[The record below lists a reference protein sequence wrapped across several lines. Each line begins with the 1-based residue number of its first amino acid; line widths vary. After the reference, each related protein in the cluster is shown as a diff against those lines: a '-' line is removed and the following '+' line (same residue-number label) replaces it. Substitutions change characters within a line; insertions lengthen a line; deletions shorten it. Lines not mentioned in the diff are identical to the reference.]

1 VTGSEAAE
9 STPSEVP
16 ISEAAP
22 MPAAAP
28 SVTSLPAENILTA
41 VRLLMQPKKRGEG
54 VTATLTELAEKL
66 EKTPDTIQGMLAN
79 IGLQLPDSPKAKPTF
94 AEHGGEI
101 YWLNAS
107 AKGQIW
113 LNAKAASATKKGKSK
128 KSEETEE

>member
-1 VTGSEAAE
+1 
-9 STPSEVP
+9 
-16 ISEAAP
+16 
-22 MPAAAP
+22 
-28 SVTSLPAENILTA
+28 
-41 VRLLMQPKKRGEG
+41 MQPKKRGEG
-54 VTATLTELAEKL
+54 VTVPLAELAEKL

-79 IGLQLPDSPKAKPTF
+79 IGLQLPDSPKGKPTF

-113 LNAKAASATKKGKSK
+113 LNAKAAAATKKGKSK